1 MQNPLGSLAREL
13 FGPTPERRLAL
24 LSALWPKVVGPEVA
38 RRSQVLTLE
47 GDRLRVRLPRGA
59 WRGTISRMRGEILLR
74 LREAAGSLA
83 PRALIFVEGPV
94 DEQPEPVG
102 APALSAPKALAVAV
116 EEASKSI
123 GDPEIREGFRA
134 AATRY
139 LSRSQS

>member
-1 MQNPLGSLAREL
+1 
-13 FGPTPERRLAL
+13 

-38 RRSQVLTLE
+38 RRSKVLTLE
-47 GDRLRVRLPRGA
+47 GDRLKVRLPRGA
-59 WRGTISRMRGEILLR
+59 WRKTIGRMRGEILLR

-102 APALSAPKALAVAV
+102 APTLSPPKALAVAV

-134 AATRY
+134 AAACY
-139 LSRSQS
+139 LSRSQR